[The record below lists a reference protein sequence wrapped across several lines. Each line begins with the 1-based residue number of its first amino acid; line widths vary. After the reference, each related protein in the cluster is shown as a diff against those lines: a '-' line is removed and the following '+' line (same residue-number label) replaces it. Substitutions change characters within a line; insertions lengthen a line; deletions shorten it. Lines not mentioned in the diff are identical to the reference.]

1 MPRQEIRSARST
13 SPTGSEFFNALE
25 EMSRDWMGRAT
36 AEVELGLTLSKKLT
50 AAHSVPDAI
59 TAYQEWLSEEM
70 NARAEDARLL
80 MSKVHGCQLSTPV
93 EQLDERQHDHV
104 AFACRYPSKIGAVSN
119 GENCSR
125 GYFLR
130 EENVNTYLQG
140 RKITAAQ
147 DYERPSVE
155 VLQLICK
162 LRWIGMEEEAERVET
177 QLHETTLAGGI
188 ITAAHETD

>member
-1 MPRQEIRSARST
+1 MPREEIRSGRST

-25 EMSRDWMGRAT
+25 EMSRDWVGRAT
-36 AEVELGLTLSKKLT
+36 AEVELGLKLSKKLT

-93 EQLDERQHDHV
+93 EQLDERQHEHV
-104 AFACRYPSKIGAVSN
+104 AFTCRYPLKRGAASN
-119 GENCSR
+119 GEYCLR
-125 GYFLR
+125 GYLW

-155 VLQLICK
+155 ALQLIRK

-177 QLHETTLAGGI
+177 QLHETTLAGGV
-188 ITAAHETD
+188 ITTAQETD